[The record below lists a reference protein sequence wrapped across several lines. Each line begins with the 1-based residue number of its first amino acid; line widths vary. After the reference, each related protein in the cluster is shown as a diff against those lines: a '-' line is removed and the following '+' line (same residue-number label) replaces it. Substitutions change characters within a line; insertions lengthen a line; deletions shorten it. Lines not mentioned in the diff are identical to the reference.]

1 LVEIKKMPFKERY
14 EGMLTNMKVLES
26 WTIPIVKEQ
35 LGDSKVDEL
44 KSIWQKQAEPIPED
58 ASYEEKWEIAYRNWM
73 RNWISAY
80 DFVRNELG
88 ECGIEKFIRRG
99 ADAWKKATSG
109 PALHVLNFVRAI
121 SPQTAFRTFG
131 KQIAYTWQSLDDY
144 SIPEFT
150 GKRMVLTVS
159 HCKGMDVK
167 GCETVC
173 KIGCKKLLP
182 LFLNEQFKVKATFE
196 PAGKSCTITLTPL

>member
-1 LVEIKKMPFKERY
+1 
-14 EGMLTNMKVLES
+14 LES
-26 WTIPIVKEQ
+26 WTIPLVKEH

-44 KSIWQKQAEPIPED
+44 KSIWRKQSEPIPED
-58 ASYEEKWEIAYRNWM
+58 AFYEEKWDIAYRNWT

-88 ECGIEKFIRRG
+88 ESGTEEFIRRG

-109 PALHVLNFVRAI
+109 FALHVLNLVRAI

-131 KQIAYTWQSLDDY
+131 KQIAYTWQSLDDF

-159 HCKGMDVK
+159 NCKGVDVD
-167 GCETVC
+167 GCERIC
-173 KIGCKKLLP
+173 ENGCNKLLP
-182 LFLNEQFKVKATFE
+182 LFIKEQFKVKATFE
-196 PAGKSCTITLTPL
+196 PVGQSCTITLTPI